1 MVIVYPRSRSL
12 GIKKSRL
19 HVLGMGVEGVCEREL
34 SAVMTIIYYQL
45 LIVWLQDFI
54 ITARLWWLKCF
65 IGKQNALFADPKYG
79 RENIP
84 VLILIIIILPV
95 WLNKILSP
103 VSVPFSKFAEGQEHA
118 VSNLG
123 AEIALTIHCN
133 SWKARA
139 KCDDHIR

>member
-1 MVIVYPRSRSL
+1 M
-12 GIKKSRL
+12 
-19 HVLGMGVEGVCEREL
+19 
-34 SAVMTIIYYQL
+34 
-45 LIVWLQDFI
+45 
-54 ITARLWWLKCF
+54 KCF

-84 VLILIIIILPV
+84 VLILIIKILPV

-103 VSVPFSKFAEGQEHA
+103 VSVPFSNFAECAGHA

-123 AEIALTIHCN
+123 SEMALTIHCN
-133 SWKARA
+133 SWKAGA